1 MWISIKI
8 KLIAGLLAMI
18 AVILAA
24 IFLLAGATAAAAVP
38 PLDSFRQV
46 LAEETKTWFYS
57 PSAVRAIRDGQ
68 TKEALTEIW
77 ARVDVPERKLRDVLQ
92 WHYSPKRNAY
102 RALDAYT
109 YDFSGRLVD
118 Q

>member
-1 MWISIKI
+1 MAWKNSRR
-8 KLIAGLLAMI
+8 LAVLLAAVFVLVGASIAG
-18 AVILAA
+18 
-24 IFLLAGATAAAAVP
+24 AAVP

-77 ARVDVPERKLRDVLQ
+77 ARVDVPERNLRDVLQ

-102 RALDAYT
+102 RALEAYT

>member
-1 MWISIKI
+1 MAWKNSRR
-8 KLIAGLLAMI
+8 LAVLLAAVFVLVGASIAG
-18 AVILAA
+18 
-24 IFLLAGATAAAAVP
+24 AAVP

-46 LAEETKTWFYS
+46 LAEETKTWFDS
-57 PSAVRAIRDGQ
+57 PPAVRAIRDGQ

-92 WHYSPKRNAY
+92 WHYSPGRNAY

>member
-1 MWISIKI
+1 MAWKNSRR
-8 KLIAGLLAMI
+8 LAVLLA
-18 AVILAA
+18 ALFVLV
-24 IFLLAGATAAAAVP
+24 GATAAVPAVP

-46 LAEETKTWFYS
+46 LAEETKIWLYS
-57 PSAVRAIRDGQ
+57 PSGVKSIRDAQ

-92 WHYSPKRNAY
+92 WHYSQGRNAY

>member
-1 MWISIKI
+1 LVRKNSKR
-8 KLIAGLLAMI
+8 LAVLLA
-18 AVILAA
+18 VL
-24 IFLLAGATAAAAVP
+24 FVLVGATAGGAAVP

-46 LAEETKTWFYS
+46 LAEETKTWLYS
-57 PSAVRAIRDGQ
+57 PAGVRAIRDGQ
-68 TKEALTEIW
+68 TKEPLTEIW
-77 ARVDVPERKLRDVLQ
+77 VRVDVPERKLRDVLQ
-92 WHYSPKRNAY
+92 WHYSPRRNAY

>member
-1 MWISIKI
+1 MAWKNSRR
-8 KLIAGLLAMI
+8 LAVLLA
-18 AVILAA
+18 ALFV
-24 IFLLAGATAAAAVP
+24 LLGATVAGAAVP

-46 LAEETKTWFYS
+46 LAEGTKIWLYS
-57 PSAVRAIRDGQ
+57 PSGVRAIRDAQ
-68 TKEALTEIW
+68 TREALTEIW

-92 WHYSPKRNAY
+92 WHYSQGRNAY

>member
-1 MWISIKI
+1 M
-8 KLIAGLLAMI
+8 ARNGLKWLVA
-18 AVILAA
+18 ALAA
-24 IFLLAGATAAAAVP
+24 IFVLLGARGGWAAVP

-46 LAEETKTWFYS
+46 LAEGTKIWLYS
-57 PSAVRAIRDGQ
+57 PSGVKSIRDGQ

-92 WHYSPKRNAY
+92 WHYSQGRNAY

-109 YDFSGRLVD
+109 YDYSGRLVD

>member
-1 MWISIKI
+1 MAWKNSRR
-8 KLIAGLLAMI
+8 LAVLLAAVFVLVGASIAG
-18 AVILAA
+18 
-24 IFLLAGATAAAAVP
+24 AAVP

-77 ARVDVPERKLRDVLQ
+77 ARVDVPERKLSDVLQ

>member
-1 MWISIKI
+1 MAWKNWSR
-8 KLIAGLLAMI
+8 L

-24 IFLLAGATAAAAVP
+24 LFVLAGAAAAAAAVP

-46 LAEETKTWFYS
+46 LAEETKTWLYN

-92 WHYSPKRNAY
+92 WHYSQGRNAY

>member
-1 MWISIKI
+1 MAWKNSRR
-8 KLIAGLLAMI
+8 LAVLLAAVFVLVGASIAG
-18 AVILAA
+18 
-24 IFLLAGATAAAAVP
+24 AAVP